1 MADNEVQVPE
11 LKSGASGENGFNA
24 ENVKT
29 TNYVVDSANNGS
41 AYPVYTSCNEVY
53 AASVSENY
61 TTNVPYHQLNSI
73 TATNSSNNPLELAS
87 AENMVNFTI
96 PPSLISTSGQLSM
109 FNSSGTG
116 LLHTLEER
124 NHVSQATIDG
134 VDMPAYCLP
143 SSFNFMPTS
152 VAAVSSSSHPYVFSG
167 LSQNSLYVS
176 SGLNFE
182 SSPSTGIYAK
192 YSEPINSEDNIQSH
206 QLNPSDLECNQQSME
221 TYSLNTLT
229 NAQSEILALTSQGE
243 HSVPADE
250 QFGTATLSDNAFRN
264 KSPSIESNPDGTS
277 SSGTMSNFTYIMDSK
292 QLNMDEMNTPENY
305 SGYVVDS
312 VSDSVNSS
320 YIGNGIYPS
329 TNHEHSSNYNAIKS
343 QSDTQNLGLNVTY
356 ENANKAI
363 KMTFSE
369 TLETKYDTEIKKERA
384 INVPVDGPSLR
395 TCKTNGNTNDGQSF
409 EANDLLKN
417 VIEQTIGGDQID
429 IEGKGCVNDT
439 KHVQENNKLGSMKLE
454 REFSNQIIDGFQETT
469 VDKLKT
475 VNEFSNKNVKGF
487 QEHLSDRIDTVKQ
500 TNESPKENGEGFP
513 GNFSDRIDRVKQTHK
528 SSKENL
534 DGLQDTLES
543 DSKEKKGE
551 EIVKMIKETIKKGTD
566 DIEIEEVISEK
577 NDRKRRR
584 KNALPR
590 KNIQGKK
597 TLKSTKFSG
606 VKKRGRPRK
615 IKTEMAAMTKTNKK
629 KIVNKDSDNVKIGKG
644 RKRKIAIIEDE
655 GHDDTEGVPKSKDME
670 EAAEQGK
677 KLKPKKKMSK
687 PLKRKPVK
695 QEQDYSSES
704 DEGSDMDDI
713 DFMLAPVNR
722 KKMSEMTKAEMKE
735 IGLDQINELKYRKR
749 ARRRIF
755 PKDYPHDSAED
766 VEMMNVKEEIGEIQ
780 EDGSFKR
787 PRAKNFV
794 CNICEKKYSRASRLI
809 EHIRS
814 HTGERPF
821 QCEMCGAA
829 FRAAKTLEQHMKVHS
844 GVKPFHCNVC
854 GNRFAQVG
862 NLQRHMR
869 THTSERPF
877 LCTYCGFAFK
887 EKNHLQ
893 GHIRI
898 HTGEKPY
905 KCTECDQSFAV
916 LSTLNSH
923 VRTHSG
929 LRPHSCKYCGKKFAR
944 RNSLMEHVGLHEGQ
958 HHPCQDCGKIFH
970 HERALKAHLK
980 IHTEGRPWEC
990 PQCNKRFSRRRN
1002 MIRHTSVHNGG
1013 MPLPGLSKK
1022 TPKRS
1027 TIYPRDYDPDDS
1039 PPATT
1044 AAATATTLSS
1054 SLVVPPTLAAVAT
1067 SAEISKT
1074 FIPNV
1079 TLNIPQHQQ
1088 QQQHHHQQN
1097 LLIQPQLPGIY
1108 SSALS
1113 DSMDLSAQINSYL
1126 YDGRQIISSESQQ
1139 HQLSQFRPDQILYRP
1154 QIPGQGVE
1162 LQQPGFLGHKVK
1174 EGSEIQQPRYGYGSE
1189 IWGVFDNSVVDGRGF
1204 MSEIKD
1210 YSKACDSN
1218 GLESEPTYK
1227 SDTEFKPEQLY
1238 KQDASYKQDA
1248 DYKQDTAYSQDTA
1261 YKQDLTYKNDDV
1273 YNDDSTYKSVDSCE
1287 ETLRHKEDLAC
1298 TTDISKHSGDENFD
1312 KTLNIP
1318 KIDCSM
1324 KANENEL
1331 NSEAKIQESDVTY
1344 TDDIQTEEIKFN
1356 IKKVDSGKATLKDAT
1371 AKKKVGRRK
1380 KQGKDKSKGKK
1391 KKDAAK
1397 AVKKEP
1403 EYDGCSSGNETVL
1416 MDYDYETEEDYDE
1429 NDESSESD
1437 EQSKSSSKESHLED
1451 VRKKVNKNIA
1461 DKLVVKAIAMQQLVD
1476 LKTRKRAKKRVFKIK
1491 QEYKNENLV
1500 IKYESKDSDIRDPN
1514 EEDVEKS
1521 GTKTVIK
1528 RPRARNFVCEICNKR
1543 YSKSAR
1549 LVEHIRIHTG
1559 ERPYQ
1564 CELCGSAFRAEKTL
1578 EQHMRVHSG
1587 EKPFNCNVC
1596 GNKFAQVGNLQRHMR
1611 THTAERPFLC
1621 TYCGFAF
1628 KEKNHLQGHMRI
1640 HTGEKPFKCTECDK
1654 QFAVLSTL
1662 NSHLKTHTGDKPFA
1676 CEFCDKKFARRRGLT
1691 EHLRVHTGN
1700 KLVCSTCNTTFTHK
1714 SSYNT
1719 HIKTHAEGGRPFTCD
1734 ICGKTFARDRHLQK
1748 HKDTHN
1754 SNGRHRSSTKKSNN
1768 LPVFQPPLVPMAIHP
1783 ELQNSNLSQEMPHH
1797 NLSTPELH
1805 QIDLQLDLQNQNEL
1819 RNRELQNVAELR
1831 QRDLQREIQTVELR
1845 YREMQNVDMTRSRD
1859 LQETDKSCSMNR
1871 TDLPLP
1877 PSQQFGDPSIM
1888 PMMHPHHFVTNLPPH
1903 MGDTPT
1909 WFRPFH

>member
-73 TATNSSNNPLELAS
+73 TATNSSNNPLELSS

-312 VSDSVNSS
+312 ISDSVNSS
-320 YIGNGIYPS
+320 YIGN
-329 TNHEHSSNYNAIKS
+329 
-343 QSDTQNLGLNVTY
+343 
-356 ENANKAI
+356 
-363 KMTFSE
+363 E

-454 REFSNQIIDGFQETT
+454 REFSNEIIDGFQETT

-670 EAAEQGK
+670 EASEQGK

-755 PKDYPHDSAED
+755 PKDYPHDSADD

-794 CNICEKKYSRASRLI
+794 CNICEKKYSRAS
-809 EHIRS
+809 
-814 HTGERPF
+814 ERPF

-1002 MIRHTSVHNGG
+1002 MIRHTSVHNG
-1013 MPLPGLSKK
+1013 
-1022 TPKRS
+1022 
-1027 TIYPRDYDPDDS
+1027 
-1039 PPATT
+1039 
-1044 AAATATTLSS
+1044 
-1054 SLVVPPTLAAVAT
+1054 
-1067 SAEISKT
+1067 
-1074 FIPNV
+1074 
-1079 TLNIPQHQQ
+1079 
-1088 QQQHHHQQN
+1088 
-1097 LLIQPQLPGIY
+1097 
-1108 SSALS
+1108 

-1261 YKQDLTYKNDDV
+1261 YKQELTYKNDDV

-1298 TTDISKHSGDENFD
+1298 TSDISKHSGDENFD

-1356 IKKVDSGKATLKDAT
+1356 IKKVDSGKATVKDAA
-1371 AKKKVGRRK
+1371 AKKKVGKRK
-1380 KQGKDKSKGKK
+1380 KQGKDKSKSKK

-1397 AVKKEP
+1397 EVKKEP

-1549 LVEHIRIHTG
+1549 LVEHIRIHT
-1559 ERPYQ
+1559 
-1564 CELCGSAFRAEKTL
+1564 
-1578 EQHMRVHSG
+1578 
-1587 EKPFNCNVC
+1587 
-1596 GNKFAQVGNLQRHMR
+1596 
-1611 THTAERPFLC
+1611 
-1621 TYCGFAF
+1621 
-1628 KEKNHLQGHMRI
+1628 EKNHLQGHMRI

-1903 MGDTPT
+1903 MGDTPA

>member
-320 YIGNGIYPS
+320 YIGN
-329 TNHEHSSNYNAIKS
+329 
-343 QSDTQNLGLNVTY
+343 
-356 ENANKAI
+356 
-363 KMTFSE
+363 E

-780 EDGSFKR
+780 EDGS
-787 PRAKNFV
+787 
-794 CNICEKKYSRASRLI
+794 
-809 EHIRS
+809 
-814 HTGERPF
+814 ERPF

-854 GNRFAQVG
+854 GNRFAQ
-862 NLQRHMR
+862 RR
-869 THTSERPF
+869 TIYKATSEYTLERSHTSVQNV
-877 LCTYCGFAFK
+877 T
-887 EKNHLQ
+887 
-893 GHIRI
+893 
-898 HTGEKPY
+898 
-905 KCTECDQSFAV
+905 
-916 LSTLNSH
+916 
-923 VRTHSG
+923 
-929 LRPHSCKYCGKKFAR
+929 
-944 RNSLMEHVGLHEGQ
+944 
-958 HHPCQDCGKIFH
+958 
-970 HERALKAHLK
+970 RALLYSVSAHTPASIVERSLPGGTLSWSMSAYMKAHLK

-1002 MIRHTSVHNGG
+1002 MIRHTSVHNG
-1013 MPLPGLSKK
+1013 
-1022 TPKRS
+1022 
-1027 TIYPRDYDPDDS
+1027 
-1039 PPATT
+1039 
-1044 AAATATTLSS
+1044 
-1054 SLVVPPTLAAVAT
+1054 
-1067 SAEISKT
+1067 
-1074 FIPNV
+1074 
-1079 TLNIPQHQQ
+1079 
-1088 QQQHHHQQN
+1088 
-1097 LLIQPQLPGIY
+1097 
-1108 SSALS
+1108 
-1113 DSMDLSAQINSYL
+1113 
-1126 YDGRQIISSESQQ
+1126 
-1139 HQLSQFRPDQILYRP
+1139 
-1154 QIPGQGVE
+1154 
-1162 LQQPGFLGHKVK
+1162 
-1174 EGSEIQQPRYGYGSE
+1174 
-1189 IWGVFDNSVVDGRGF
+1189 
-1204 MSEIKD
+1204 
-1210 YSKACDSN
+1210 
-1218 GLESEPTYK
+1218 
-1227 SDTEFKPEQLY
+1227 
-1238 KQDASYKQDA
+1238 
-1248 DYKQDTAYSQDTA
+1248 
-1261 YKQDLTYKNDDV
+1261 
-1273 YNDDSTYKSVDSCE
+1273 
-1287 ETLRHKEDLAC
+1287 
-1298 TTDISKHSGDENFD
+1298 
-1312 KTLNIP
+1312 
-1318 KIDCSM
+1318 
-1324 KANENEL
+1324 
-1331 NSEAKIQESDVTY
+1331 
-1344 TDDIQTEEIKFN
+1344 
-1356 IKKVDSGKATLKDAT
+1356 GKATLKDAT

-1451 VRKKVNKNIA
+1451 VRKK
-1461 DKLVVKAIAMQQLVD
+1461 
-1476 LKTRKRAKKRVFKIK
+1476 
-1491 QEYKNENLV
+1491 
-1500 IKYESKDSDIRDPN
+1500 YESKDSDIRDPN

-1549 LVEHIRIHTG
+1549 LVEHIRIHT
-1559 ERPYQ
+1559 
-1564 CELCGSAFRAEKTL
+1564 
-1578 EQHMRVHSG
+1578 
-1587 EKPFNCNVC
+1587 
-1596 GNKFAQVGNLQRHMR
+1596 
-1611 THTAERPFLC
+1611 
-1621 TYCGFAF
+1621 
-1628 KEKNHLQGHMRI
+1628 EKNHLQGHMRI